1 MADLHERL
9 GSTGWIY
16 FVAKPIVA
24 NFNIVCEFYANATET
39 DFANDLVVMVRG
51 KQVRFDPRLI
61 NEY

>member
-1 MADLHERL
+1 MADLHERV
-9 GSTGWIY
+9 GSTEWIY

-24 NFNIVCEFYANATET
+24 NFNIVREFYANATKT
-39 DFANDLVVMVRG
+39 DFANDLVVTVRE